1 MHQDFAV
8 AVTIIATVVCYFTVF
23 VFESSKATTQLG
35 LVCNFFTI
43 IFFAAPLATMV
54 TTLATHET
62 RTPPLISTL
71 VLCMTPA
78 IKLMYKATS
87 PLPPRSLFP
96 LPPQVEVVR
105 NKSTETMSF
114 PLTVM
119 SLLTTASWATYGT
132 LIHDIYVQVS
142 VLCL

>member
-1 MHQDFAV
+1 M
-8 AVTIIATVVCYFTVF
+8 TIIATVVCYFTVF

-62 RTPPLISTL
+62 RTPPLIWIHYAWPQL
-71 VLCMTPA
+71 HAQNNVL
-78 IKLMYKATS
+78 
-87 PLPPRSLFP
+87 PLPRLSLSIS
-96 LPPQVEVVR
+96 LSLSLSPPYTQVEVVR

-132 LIHDIYVQVS
+132 LIHDHIYVQVS
-142 VLCL
+142 VLYL

>member
-1 MHQDFAV
+1 
-8 AVTIIATVVCYFTVF
+8 
-23 VFESSKATTQLG
+23 
-35 LVCNFFTI
+35 
-43 IFFAAPLATMV
+43 MV

-62 RTPPLISTL
+62 TAPLK
-71 VLCMTPA
+71 V
-78 IKLMYKATS
+78 YKAIPLCLSLS
-87 PLPPRSLFP
+87 PSLPTLSHT
-96 LPPQVEVVR
+96 QVEVVR

-132 LIHDIYVQVS
+132 LIHDIYVKVS